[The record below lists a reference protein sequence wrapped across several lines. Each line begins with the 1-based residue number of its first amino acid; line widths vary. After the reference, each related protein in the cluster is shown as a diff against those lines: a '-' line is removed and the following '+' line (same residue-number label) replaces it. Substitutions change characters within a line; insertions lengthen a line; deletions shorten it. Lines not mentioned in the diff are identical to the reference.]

1 MLPPSKQTAKAI
13 LRKVFILDEEG
24 VFAAEFTVDEE
35 CVVDYRDFLRAIGD
49 SPLTDMQTIFMGE
62 HKATVLTGN
71 TLTVVAISKG
81 PLGPEELNWGKAM
94 LTVVES
100 QLGQNGNK
108 KAGVT
113 ANGKA
118 QESLRIKDSALQ
130 ERENEMKE
138 REKALVEAQERTQKL
153 LEEGRRVQESELT
166 ELRSRLA
173 QVESSWRSE
182 RERYESELADLRV
195 RLSRQAEANGV
206 VGLNTALEEERK
218 QLFEERN
225 ALQKKMA
232 EVTALESSLRG
243 KAAQIAANSV
253 TDDHSRQEIE
263 DLRNELE
270 DAKQDKPSF
279 DQEEARKD
287 YEKRIK
293 ILQQKALD
301 LLDREEKL
309 RKREEEL
316 NQLVSD

>member
-1 MLPPSKQTAKAI
+1 MLPPSKQSAKAI
-13 LRKVFILDEEG
+13 LRKLFILDEEG
-24 VFAAEFTVDEE
+24 VFAAEFTVDED
-35 CVVDYRDFLRAIGD
+35 CVVDYRDFLKAVGD

-94 LTVVES
+94 LTVAES
-100 QLGQNGNK
+100 QLAQNGNR
-108 KAGVT
+108 KAGAA
-113 ANGKA
+113 ANGKV
-118 QESLRIKDSALQ
+118 QESLKSRESAL
-130 ERENEMKE
+130 EE
-138 REKALVEAQERTQKL
+138 REKALMEAQERSQKL
-153 LEEGRRVQESELT
+153 LEEGRKVQESELK

-206 VGLNTALEEERK
+206 VGLNAALEEERK

-232 EVTALESSLRG
+232 EVTALESGLRG

-253 TDDHSRQEIE
+253 PDDHSRQEIE
-263 DLRNELE
+263 QLRIELE
-270 DAKQDKPSF
+270 DVRKQKPSF

-301 LLDREEKL
+301 LLDREERL

-316 NQLVSD
+316 NHLVSEETR